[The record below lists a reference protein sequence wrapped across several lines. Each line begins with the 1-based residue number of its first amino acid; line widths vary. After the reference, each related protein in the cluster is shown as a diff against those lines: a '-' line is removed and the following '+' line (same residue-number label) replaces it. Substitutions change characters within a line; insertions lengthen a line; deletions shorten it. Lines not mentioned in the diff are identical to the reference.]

1 MSNEIIKTLHKLYVS
16 NTSFFKNKSQLST
29 LLKRHINDDY
39 TYKTVLLEAVD
50 MNVATLI
57 FNNVKSVSDIKT
69 INSIKEKLTL
79 TWREDLADQVI
90 DIFIQTKFGILERP
104 SPKLSHKLVF
114 QKSDIQINY
123 DTRTFDI
130 IDGVLTKFKG
140 YNDRVIIPQGVI
152 AIGEKAFYHSTHL
165 LSVTIPKG
173 VLNIGKFAFAQ
184 CTNLSE
190 IIIPEGVDTIEDC
203 AFAWCSNLQKVVI
216 QKDGHIIGK
225 SAFMECSNL
234 KTVQIFEGV
243 NTIDKCVFAWC
254 DKLEFIELPS
264 SLKYICG
271 EEVQLSTSRVCS
283 GPIWDLLDRKSVV

>member
-16 NTSFFKNKSQLST
+16 NTSFFKNKAQLST

-57 FNNVKSVSDIKT
+57 FNNVKSVSDVKT

-90 DIFIQTKFGILERP
+90 DIFVQTKFGVIERP
-104 SPKLSHKLVF
+104 SSKSSHKLVF
-114 QKSDIQINY
+114 AQPDIPIDY
-123 DTRTFDI
+123 DTRIFDI

-140 YNDRVIIPQGVI
+140 YNERVVIPQGVI
-152 AIGEKAFYHSTHL
+152 AIGEKAFYHSTPL

-173 VLNIGKFAFAQ
+173 VTNIGKFAFAQ

-216 QKDGHIIGK
+216 QKNGNIIGK

-243 NTIDKCVFAWC
+243 STIDKCVFAWC

-264 SLKYICG
+264 SVKNICN
-271 EEVQLSTSRVCS
+271 EEVQFSASVIRS
-283 GPIWDLLDRKSVV
+283 GPIWDLLTTIK

>member
-29 LLKRHINDDY
+29 LLKRHVNDDY

-50 MNVATLI
+50 LNVATLI
-57 FNNVKSVSDIKT
+57 FNNVKSISDVKT

-79 TWREDLADQVI
+79 TWREDLADHVI
-90 DIFIQTKFGILERP
+90 DIFIQTKFGIIERP
-104 SPKLSHKLVF
+104 KPSHKLLF
-114 QKSDIQINY
+114 EKPDIQINY
-123 DTRTFDI
+123 DNRIFDI

-140 YNDRVIIPQGVI
+140 YNERVIIPQGVI

-173 VLNIGKFAFAQ
+173 VVNIGKFAFAQ

-203 AFAWCSNLQKVVI
+203 AFAWCSSLQTVVI
-216 QKDGHIIGK
+216 QKDGNIIGK

-243 NTIDKCVFAWC
+243 QTIDKCVFAWC

-264 SLKYICG
+264 SLKYICD
-271 EEVQLSTSRVCS
+271 EKVLLSASIVRS
-283 GPIWDLLDRKSVV
+283 GPIWDLLTTIK